1 MIVRNEKTYDTY
13 KYKRSLGDGLDDNHF
28 KEEWFF
34 LESELF
40 GSNGHCMLAIYMSE

>member
-28 KEEWFF
+28 EEEWFF